1 MEGETYLL
9 VKLNES
15 RLELLSDFLAVTE
28 VVGELS
34 VGERLGGFGLVS
46 SEVGR
51 RGVGN
56 GVQRN
61 AGVLVVSDF
70 LEMYI

>member
-15 RLELLSDFLAVTE
+15 RLELLSDFFAITE

-34 VGERLGGFGLVS
+34 VGERFGGFGLVS

-61 AGVLVVSDF
+61 GCVLMVSDF
-70 LEMYI
+70 LEMYM